1 VVGIPLPIISF
12 GGTAMVTIMCAYAIV
27 LSIDLHKDQHGA
39 RGWLW

>member
-1 VVGIPLPIISF
+1 
-12 GGTAMVTIMCAYAIV
+12 MCAYAIV